1 MGAGCCK
8 EEAIDFTSEIE
19 LSHFHLLRSVG
30 KGAFGKVRVVQHKKT
45 KEIYALKY
53 INKAK
58 CIRMRAVENII
69 QERRLL
75 EEVEFSLICNLRYA
89 FQDDENLFMVLDLM
103 LGGDLR
109 FHLERAGPMKEDVVR
124 FYVAE
129 LALALDALHSRR
141 IIHRDLKPDNVL
153 LDEHGHAHLTDFNI
167 AVYYNP
173 TKPLVS
179 IAGSMAYMAPEV
191 LLRKGYFESVDW
203 WSLGVVMF
211 ELLFGRRP
219 FRGKSNDLLT
229 NSILRDPLPFPENV
243 DDIISAPCLDVLS
256 KLCERDISKRLGCT
270 PEGLDAFKK
279 HSWFQ
284 NIEWDKLV
292 TKEATP
298 PFEPDSKKANF
309 DATHELEELLMEDNP
324 LKAKK
329 RAQTSP
335 EVELSSEM
343 QLMEDKF
350 IIYDFTK
357 VKRSH
362 SLSRPTGASSGNKSL
377 LRSGSIGHG
386 HHGHHHNHHE
396 SKMSVSSTTLEGVL
410 NTKSSFGR
418 IEHLPSMTMAGAN
431 ATGPGA
437 AAIAQAPAK
446 LYRPESPSDLVGQ
459 ERFNPD
465 EDQLNLTTISS
476 TTTTTATASGEQNV
490 VSAPH
495 SSGKSNS
502 SSDGPQ
508 RFQPLSKSPSRET
521 QNTVV
526 QPAEECELVQEEQRE
541 GGVEESVA
549 ARSVKPT
556 SAGSQTLGAS
566 QQQQQQQQQPEQQ
579 LATTTAAT
587 HDLTNRA
594 QFPYTDSTTPSSPS
608 NSSGS
613 STLST
618 PVTAYN
624 NSPAPSHP
632 QKHGTAETVLFS
644 SSDSGTS
651 LSTMGD
657 PFGGSSADPL
667 MDPAA
672 IPNTPVTLRS
682 RVLRGREPSQSNTGN
697 GLPKGGRAFELSSQA
712 QHERHQHHPHGQQQ
726 AQTQTHLTHQKTTSQ
741 ISGHGRP
748 MSAYTISTSNAGSF
762 HEAMMEFQETRSMTL
777 AYQPH
782 PFRASISSGF
792 EGLTVGLRKGSL
804 DGLSS
809 SENCSLPPPLP
820 PTGSKAIHGG
830 SVAVATAEPSSSEEV
845 IKTNGGSG
853 MATISL

>member
-109 FHLERAGPMKEDVVR
+109 FHLERAGPMKEEVVR

-173 TKPLVS
+173 SKPLVS

-191 LLRKGYFESVDW
+191 LMRKGYFESVDW

-229 NSILRDPLPFPENV
+229 NSILQDPLPFPENV

-270 PEGLDAFKK
+270 PEGLDAFKQ
-279 HSWFQ
+279 HPWFQ
-284 NIEWDKLV
+284 GIEWDKLV
-292 TKEATP
+292 TKEAIP

-350 IIYDFTK
+350 IIYDFSK
-357 VKRSH
+357 VKRSN
-362 SLSRPTGASSGNKSL
+362 SLSRPTGASGGNKNL
-377 LRSGSIGHG
+377 HRSGSTSHG
-386 HHGHHHNHHE
+386 HVHGHHHE
-396 SKMSVSSTTLEGVL
+396 SKMSMSSATLDGVL
-410 NTKSSFGR
+410 NARNSSGR
-418 IEHLPSMTMAGAN
+418 IEHLPSMAGAN

-437 AAIAQAPAK
+437 AAVAQGPAK
-446 LYRPESPSDLVGQ
+446 MYRPDSPSDLVGQ

-465 EDQLNLTTISS
+465 EDQLNS
-476 TTTTTATASGEQNV
+476 TTLTATTSASGEQNV
-490 VSAPH
+490 DPAPP
-495 SSGKSNS
+495 STSQSL
-502 SSDGPQ
+502 
-508 RFQPLSKSPSRET
+508 QPLSKTPSRET
-521 QNTVV
+521 QDTIV
-526 QPAEECELVQEEQRE
+526 QPEAESEFLQEEQR
-541 GGVEESVA
+541 GVEESVA
-549 ARSVKPT
+549 AKSVEPT
-556 SAGSQTLGAS
+556 SAGSRTLHAS
-566 QQQQQQQQQPEQQ
+566 QQQQQQEQQP
-579 LATTTAAT
+579 ATSAKVPYAA
-587 HDLTNRA
+587 
-594 QFPYTDSTTPSSPS
+594 STTPSSPS
-608 NSSGS
+608 NSVGS
-613 STLST
+613 PTLST
-618 PVTAYN
+618 PATTYN

-632 QKHGTAETVLFS
+632 HKHGAAGTVLFS
-644 SSDSGTS
+644 SPDSGTS
-651 LSTMGD
+651 LSTMGG
-657 PFGGSSADPL
+657 PFGSSATPL
-667 MDPAA
+667 MDSAT

-682 RVLRGREPSQSNTGN
+682 RALRGREPSQGNTGS
-697 GLPKGGRAFELSSQA
+697 GLPPKGGRAFELSSQA
-712 QHERHQHHPHGQQQ
+712 QHERHHLQGQQQ
-726 AQTQTHLTHQKTTSQ
+726 AQAPNQQQRQQQHHLTHQKTASQ
-741 ISGHGRP
+741 ISGYGRP
-748 MSAYTISTSNAGSF
+748 MSAYTTSTSNVGSF

-782 PFRASISSGF
+782 FRASISGGL
-792 EGLTVGLRKGSL
+792 EGLSGGLRRGSL

-809 SENCSLPPPLP
+809 GGNNDSLPPPFP
-820 PTGSKAIHGG
+820 PNTGSKVTATNEG
-830 SVAVATAEPSSSEEV
+830 SHVAVATAESALSEEV
-845 IKTNGGSG
+845 IKTSSGGPG

>member
-8 EEAIDFTSEIE
+8 EETIDFTSEIE

-109 FHLERAGPMKEDVVR
+109 FHLERAGPMKEEVVR

-173 TKPLVS
+173 QKPLVS

-191 LLRKGYFESVDW
+191 LMRKGYFESVDW

-229 NSILRDPLPFPENV
+229 NSILRDPLPLPENV
-243 DDIISAPCLDVLS
+243 EDIISAPCLDVLS

-270 PEGLDAFKK
+270 PEGLDAFKQ
-279 HSWFQ
+279 HPWFQ
-284 NIEWDKLV
+284 GIEWDKLV

-298 PFEPDSKKANF
+298 PFEPDSKRANF

-350 IIYDFTK
+350 IIYDFSK

-362 SLSRPTGASSGNKSL
+362 SLSRPNGASGGNKSL
-377 LRSGSIGHG
+377 LRSGSTGHG
-386 HHGHHHNHHE
+386 HGHGNGHGHHHE
-396 SKMSVSSTTLEGVL
+396 SKMSMSSATLDGVL
-410 NTKSSFGR
+410 NTRNSSG
-418 IEHLPSMTMAGAN
+418 HLPSMAGTN
-431 ATGPGA
+431 ATGPGVA
-437 AAIAQAPAK
+437 AAAVAQGPAK
-446 LYRPESPSDLVGQ
+446 IYRPESPSDLVGQ

-465 EDQLNLTTISS
+465 EDQLNS
-476 TTTTTATASGEQNV
+476 TTTTSASGEHTV
-490 VSAPH
+490 VPAPP
-495 SSGKSNS
+495 SSGRSTS
-502 SSDGPQ
+502 TSQ
-508 RFQPLSKSPSRET
+508 HLQPLSKTPSRET
-521 QNTVV
+521 QDTIV
-526 QPAEECELVQEEQRE
+526 QPAEDSEFLQEEQR
-541 GGVEESVA
+541 GVEESVA
-549 ARSVKPT
+549 LRSVKST
-556 SAGSQTLGAS
+556 MTGSRALAAS
-566 QQQQQQQQQPEQQ
+566 QQQQQQEPQP
-579 LATTTAAT
+579 ATSTTN
-587 HDLTNRA
+587 LV
-594 QFPYTDSTTPSSPS
+594 QFPYADTTTPSSPA

-613 STLST
+613 SALST
-618 PVTAYN
+618 PATTYN
-624 NSPAPSHP
+624 NSPAPTHP
-632 QKHGTAETVLFS
+632 HKYGAAGTVLFS
-644 SSDSGTS
+644 SPDSGTS
-651 LSTMGD
+651 LSTMGG
-657 PFGGSSADPL
+657 PCGSSATPL
-667 MDPAA
+667 MDPAS
-672 IPNTPVTLRS
+672 IPNTPVTLKS
-682 RVLRGREPSQSNTGN
+682 RALRGREPSLGN
-697 GLPKGGRAFELSSQA
+697 AVSGMPPKGGRAFELSSQA
-712 QHERHQHHPHGQQQ
+712 QHERHHHQNGQQQ
-726 AQTQTHLTHQKTTSQ
+726 AQAPNQQQRQQQQHLTHQKTNSQ

-748 MSAYTISTSNAGSF
+748 MSAYTTSNAGSF

-777 AYQPH
+777 AYQP
-782 PFRASISSGF
+782 R
-792 EGLTVGLRKGSL
+792 LRKGSL
-804 DGLSS
+804 DGLCSGGNNS
-809 SENCSLPPPLP
+809 SLPPPLP
-820 PTGSKAIHGG
+820 PNAGSKMAATNGG
-830 SVAVATAEPSSSEEV
+830 SHVAVATAEPTLSEEV
-845 IKTNGGSG
+845 IRTSSGGLG